1 MRTLGFDT
9 ADLRRPARP
18 TLIVGIAAMVQTA
31 LSECPTARHE
41 HIQSTFGTS
50 TLCAVFVPCRRRGPG
65 SSPNKELCSLVLPA
79 HRPVKW
85 MVGTQGEAGGVLFPT
100 FGIAAIV
107 RCTITA
113 TTVAPTSIRL
123 SFI

>member
-9 ADLRRPARP
+9 AHLRRLA
-18 TLIVGIAAMVQTA
+18 
-31 LSECPTARHE
+31 
-41 HIQSTFGTS
+41 TF
-50 TLCAVFVPCRRRGPG
+50 CAVFVPCRRRGPG

-85 MVGTQGEAGGVLFPT
+85 MVGTQGEAGGVLFST
-100 FGIAAIV
+100 FGMAAIV

-123 SFI
+123 SFIRVHHGGKPNRPQP